1 MNSDNMSE
9 LLAWIK
15 SQAMDLGFSE
25 LRVTNLD
32 VSDATPYLREWLAK
46 GFHGD
51 MNYMSRHA
59 FLRENPQELLPEVLR
74 VISVRMDYLAAEALL
89 ADAGGKDWRFRELQA
104 LEDPE
109 RAVISVYA
117 RGRDYHKV
125 LRSRLQRLVDKIQEQ
140 ITPMN
145 SRVFVDSAPVLEVE
159 FAKKSGIGWRGKH
172 TLALNRLGGSMFFL
186 GEIFID
192 IPLPLDE
199 PISEH
204 CGQCQACID
213 ICPTNAITG
222 PYQLDARRCISY
234 LTIEHPGVIP
244 VELRPFIGNR
254 IYGCDDC
261 QLICPW
267 NKYAQK
273 SYVDDFKE
281 RNALGSS
288 HLIELFHW
296 TAQEFDTRMQGSAI
310 YRIGYERWVRNIVI
324 ALGNLLR
331 APSCD
336 DAIRQRVIILL
347 ENRKLS
353 TSDLVIEH
361 INWAL
366 EYSKLNT
373 IGR

>member
-89 ADAGGKDWRFRELQA
+89 ADAGGKDWRFRELKA

-336 DAIRQRVIILL
+336 DAMRQQVIILL

-353 TSDLVIEH
+353 TTDLVIEH

-366 EYSKLNT
+366 EYPKLNT
-373 IGR
+373 IAR

>member
-46 GFHGD
+46 GFHG
-51 MNYMSRHA
+51 YMSRHA

-267 NKYAQK
+267 NKFSK
-273 SYVDDFKE
+273 PHNEPLFNSNPEILSMTKKDWEEITEEIFKE
-281 RNALGSS
+281 IFKN
-288 HLIELFHW
+288 
-296 TAQEFDTRMQGSAI
+296 SAVK
-310 YRIGYERWVRNIVI
+310 RSKFEGLKRNINFI
-324 ALGNLLR
+324 
-331 APSCD
+331 
-336 DAIRQRVIILL
+336 
-347 ENRKLS
+347 K
-353 TSDLVIEH
+353 
-361 INWAL
+361 
-366 EYSKLNT
+366 
-373 IGR
+373 

>member
-1 MNSDNMSE
+1 MSE

-244 VELRPFIGNR
+244 VELRPLIGNR

-336 DAIRQRVIILL
+336 DAMRQQVIILL

-353 TSDLVIEH
+353 TTDLVKEH

-366 EYSKLNT
+366 EYPKLNT
-373 IGR
+373 IAR

>member
-1 MNSDNMSE
+1 
-9 LLAWIK
+9 
-15 SQAMDLGFSE
+15 
-25 LRVTNLD
+25 
-32 VSDATPYLREWLAK
+32 
-46 GFHGD
+46 
-51 MNYMSRHA
+51 
-59 FLRENPQELLPEVLR
+59 
-74 VISVRMDYLAAEALL
+74 
-89 ADAGGKDWRFRELQA
+89 
-104 LEDPE
+104 
-109 RAVISVYA
+109 
-117 RGRDYHKV
+117 
-125 LRSRLQRLVDKIQEQ
+125 
-140 ITPMN
+140 
-145 SRVFVDSAPVLEVE
+145 
-159 FAKKSGIGWRGKH
+159 
-172 TLALNRLGGSMFFL
+172 MFFL

-273 SYVDDFKE
+273 SYIEDFKE

-310 YRIGYERWVRNIVI
+310 YRIGYERWVRNIVV

-336 DAIRQRVIILL
+336 DAMRQQVIILL

-373 IGR
+373 IAR